1 MKTFD
6 GGGFMENSN
15 CSTKVIYIRWF
26 LIRFSLVV
34 YDILVVNFAY
44 FLALLVR
51 FYVNFEF
58 NVWAVKYIPAFMEF
72 SPFYTV
78 CCLIVFYVFGLY
90 KSLWKYAGMSDM
102 NRIVISGLITCVI
115 HIVGTL
121 VFVMRMPISYYILGA
136 AFQFVL
142 ISISRFSYR
151 LILIEKSKFSKK
163 MKSGTVNVM
172 VVGTGESGRTVIK
185 HLERDENNVV
195 HPVCMIDFNNDGVAG
210 TMAGV
215 PVVGGIGR
223 IKYAVKKYKVERV
236 ILADTYMPAEIRR
249 NVREI
254 CREINVD
261 VQNFSGYFQTLS
273 GRIPLR
279 FLLEYVDGPVE
290 IVIDENGSS
299 HKRMKPEDVDMSEKY
314 IVSSIAA
321 ENETV
326 CIKLIRDVLHPN
338 DTNAEWVRS
347 YQQETGG
354 DISFF

>member
-1 MKTFD
+1 MN
-6 GGGFMENSN
+6 NSN
-15 CSTKVIYIRWF
+15 CNQKDVYIRWF
-26 LIRFSLVV
+26 LLRFCLVV
-34 YDILVVNFAY
+34 YDIFVVNFAY

-58 NVWAVKYIPAFMEF
+58 NVWAVRYIPAFMKF
-72 SPFYTV
+72 SPYYTV
-78 CCLIVFYVFGLY
+78 CCLIVFYASGLY

-102 NRIVISGLITCVI
+102 NRIVISSLITCGI

-121 VFVMRMPISYYILGA
+121 VFVMRMPLTYYVLGA

-151 LILIEKSKFSKK
+151 LILIEKGKFFKK
-163 MKSGTVNVM
+163 RKPGTVNAL

-185 HLERDENNVV
+185 HLERDEECKA
-195 HPVCMIDFNNDGVAG
+195 HPVCMIDFNSRGFGG

-215 PVVGGIGR
+215 PVVGGTDR

-236 ILADTYMPAEIRR
+236 ILADTFMPAQVRR

-273 GRIPLR
+273 GRIPLK
-279 FLLEYVDGPVE
+279 FLLEYVDGPAEVL
-290 IVIDENGSS
+290 IDESDS
-299 HKRMKPEDVDMSEKY
+299 DQKRMKPEELDTSEKY
-314 IVSSIAA
+314 IVSSISA
-321 ENETV
+321 EDGIL
-326 CIKLIRDVLHPN
+326 CIRLIRDVLQPN
-338 DTNAEWVRS
+338 DTQADWVQS